1 MAAIEILDLE
11 KSYLVGF
18 WRKRLKLALRPLR
31 LTIEE
36 GEVFGFL
43 GPNGAGKTT
52 TLKLLMG
59 LVFPTAGTAR
69 LLGRAMGDPAV
80 KSQIGF
86 LPEQPYFYDHL
97 SAREL
102 LNYYGQLSGMPAKGR
117 SARVEQM
124 LERVGLSASAGL
136 QLRKFSKGMLQRV
149 GLAQAIL
156 HDPKLVFLDEPMSG
170 LDPMG
175 RREVRDLIQQL
186 RSEGKTVFF
195 STHILSD
202 AEALCDRVGVIHQGE
217 LRAVGAVA
225 ELISETQGKIEIIFY
240 AQKVPAGLTSLGA
253 EAGVSGDMVNAVL
266 PEEQQDAAL
275 EVLRRERLK
284 LISLTPVRRSLEEYY
299 IQKLR
304 PPEGQNKD
312 EQNHEGQNQDG
323 RNEDIR
329 KEKAV
334 DRKGVGA

>member
-18 WRKRLKLALRPLR
+18 WRKRPKLALRPLR

-59 LVFPTAGTAR
+59 LVFPTAGSAR
-69 LLGRAMGDPAV
+69 ILGMDMDDPRV

-86 LPEQPYFYDHL
+86 LPEQPHFYDHL

-102 LNYYGQLSGMPAKGR
+102 LNYYGQLSGVPAKVR

-124 LERVGLSASAGL
+124 LARVGLSDSAGM

-175 RREVRDLIQQL
+175 RREVRDMIQQL

-202 AEALCDRVGVIHQGE
+202 AEALCDRVGIIHQGE
-217 LRAVGAVA
+217 LRGVGAVA
-225 ELISETQGKIEIIFY
+225 ELTAQTGGKIEIIFY
-240 AQKVPAGLTSLGA
+240 AQAQKVPAGLTSLGA
-253 EAGVSGDMVNAVL
+253 EARLSGDMVNAVL

-275 EVLRRERLK
+275 EVLRRDGLK
-284 LISLTPVRRSLEEYY
+284 LISLTPVHNSLEEYY

-304 PPEGQNKD
+304 PTQGQK
-312 EQNHEGQNQDG
+312 EEV
-323 RNEDIR
+323 R
-329 KEKAV
+329 KEEDE

>member
-18 WRKRLKLALRPLR
+18 WRKRPKLALRPLR

-69 LLGRAMGDPAV
+69 ILDMDDPRV

-102 LNYYGQLSGMPAKGR
+102 LNYYAQLSGVPAKGR

-124 LERVGLSASAGL
+124 LARVGLSDSAGVP
-136 QLRKFSKGMLQRV
+136 LRKFSKGMLQRL
-149 GLAQAIL
+149 GLAQAIV

-175 RREVRDLIQQL
+175 RREVRDLIQQM
-186 RSEGKTVFF
+186 RHEGKTVFF

-202 AEALCDRVGVIHQGE
+202 AEALCDRVGIIHQGE
-217 LRAVGAVA
+217 LRGVGAVA
-225 ELISETQGKIEIIFY
+225 ELTSQAQGRVEIIFC

-253 EAGVSGDMVNAVL
+253 EARVSGDMVNAVL
-266 PEEQQDAAL
+266 PEAQQDAAL
-275 EVLRRERLK
+275 EVLRHERLK
-284 LISLTPVRRSLEEYY
+284 LISLVPVHSSLEEYY

-304 PPEGQNKD
+304 PTE
-312 EQNHEGQNQDG
+312 G
-323 RNEDIR
+323 RNEDGR
-329 KEKAV
+329 KEEN
-334 DRKGVGA
+334 RRGVGV

>member
-11 KSYLVGF
+11 KSYLAGF
-18 WRKRLKLALRPLR
+18 WRKRPKLALRPLR

-69 LLGRAMGDPAV
+69 ILGMNMDDPRV

-102 LNYYGQLSGMPAKGR
+102 LNYYAQLSGVPAKGR

-124 LERVGLSASAGL
+124 LARVGLSDSAGM
-136 QLRKFSKGMLQRV
+136 QLRKFSKGMLQRL

-186 RSEGKTVFF
+186 RHEGKTVFF

-217 LRAVGAVA
+217 LRGVGAVA
-225 ELISETQGKIEIIFY
+225 DLTSQTQGKVEIIFC
-240 AQKVPAGLTSLGA
+240 AQKVPAGLISLGA
-253 EAGVSGDMVNAVL
+253 VASASGDMVNAVL

-284 LISLTPVRRSLEEYY
+284 LISLTPVRSSLEEYY
-299 IQKLR
+299 IQKLQPTEVR
-304 PPEGQNKD
+304 KE
-312 EQNHEGQNQDG
+312 DG
-323 RNEDIR
+323 RTE
-329 KEKAV
+329 ES
-334 DRKGVGA
+334 RKGVGV